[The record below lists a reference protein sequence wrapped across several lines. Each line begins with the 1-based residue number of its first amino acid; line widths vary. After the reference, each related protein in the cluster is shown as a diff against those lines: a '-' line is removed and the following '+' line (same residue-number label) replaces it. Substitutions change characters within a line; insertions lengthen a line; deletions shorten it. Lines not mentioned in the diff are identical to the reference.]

1 MSDGIPKSSK
11 KHFTHIPKDWG
22 LKKLEE
28 LVYQKITYGIVQ
40 PGKFDETGIPLIR
53 GVDYMSGWKD
63 MKSFFKVS
71 KQLHTKFKRSTTKRG
86 DVLLS
91 IAGYAG
97 HVSVVPDWIE
107 EANITQTTARI
118 SISNDKTSPDF
129 VAQFLRCDEGKLQ
142 SRRYIKGSAQEGLN
156 LDDVQQFLVP
166 LPPLPEQKK
175 IASIL
180 TSVDDVIETTQKQ
193 IDKLQDLK
201 KATMN
206 ELLTKGISHT
216 EFKDSELGRIPKSWE
231 VARLGN
237 YSIIKGGKRL
247 PKGSEFSE
255 NPTPFPYIRVS
266 DLKNGSVD
274 TNNLRFVSE
283 KVREHIKRYTISEK
297 DLYISIAG
305 SIGIV
310 GTIPS
315 KLDGALLT
323 ENAAKIVIKSEA
335 IHYSFLYYLMNSPMV
350 QKQFH
355 QETGTGGGVPKLAL
369 FRIEETTFSLPK
381 ISEQHRIVN
390 VLQSLDRKLDTL
402 VQKLSQTQ
410 SLKKSLMQDLLTG
423 KVRVQVN

>member
-1 MSDGIPKSSK
+1 MSEMVPEG
-11 KHFTHIPKDWG
+11 WEG
-22 LKKLEE
+22 KKLGSLSTFIMGQAPLGTDCNKEQIGTPFVKAGE
-28 LVYQKITYGIVQ
+28 FRQKKPIVREWTTS
-40 PGKFDETGIPLIR
+40 PLKFAKEN
-53 GVDYMSGWKD
+53 
-63 MKSFFKVS
+63 
-71 KQLHTKFKRSTTKRG
+71 
-86 DVLLS
+86 DVL
-91 IAGYAG
+91 IC
-97 HVSVVPDWIE
+97 VVG
-107 EANITQTTARI
+107 AT
-118 SISNDKTSPDF
+118 
-129 VAQFLRCDEGKLQ
+129 CGKLNLGIDCAIGRSVAAIRPSESLNYLFLYNYLQ
-142 SRRYIKGSAQEGLN
+142 TQISTMRNDSSGSAQGVITTKDLEEI
-156 LDDVQQFLVP
+156 P
-166 LPPLPEQKK
+166 LPFPPLPEQKK

-180 TSVDDVIETTQKQ
+180 TSVDEVIETTQKQ

-206 ELLTKGISHT
+206 ELLTKGIGHT

-255 NPTPFPYIRVS
+255 NPTLFPYIRVS

-350 QKQFH
+350 QRQFH

-423 KVRVQVN
+423 KVRVRVN